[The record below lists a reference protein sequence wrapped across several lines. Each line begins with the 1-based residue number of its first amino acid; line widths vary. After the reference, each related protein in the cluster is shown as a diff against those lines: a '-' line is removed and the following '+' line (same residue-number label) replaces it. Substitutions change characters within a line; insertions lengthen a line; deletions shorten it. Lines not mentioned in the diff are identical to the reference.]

1 MSVPVP
7 TQSENLFPFAQP
19 FPPVAIRTRFKQVIA
34 RRDDMPPPIAA
45 DLRPCADGS
54 AVRTALVAWPRRC
67 ALIAKFHY
75 TDTDTDPTGPARTRT
90 DFFAAKLRWSVR
102 VRSGPCSGI

>member
-34 RRDDMPPPIAA
+34 RRDDMP
-45 DLRPCADGS
+45 
-54 AVRTALVAWPRRC
+54 RRSRRIC
-67 ALIAKFHY
+67 
-75 TDTDTDPTGPARTRT
+75 
-90 DFFAAKLRWSVR
+90 VR
-102 VRSGPCSGI
+102 VRTDPQSAQLWWLGLGVARLAGPGGTDRRTDRRTDGRTDGSRIA